1 MAPRTFVVAETA
13 SECSDDTVRD
23 VDAFGQTCCCAD
35 AYGESAVLDSYKNTA
50 QDGYRESAVLDSCKN
65 TAQDTYRENTAQ
77 DTYRENTLEDTH
89 RENTVQDAHYY
100 PYAIHPSPFP
110 LLPLA
115 LVDFS

>member
-50 QDGYRESAVLDSCKN
+50 QDGYRE
-65 TAQDTYRENTAQ
+65 
-77 DTYRENTLEDTH
+77 
-89 RENTVQDAHYY
+89 NTVQDAHYY

>member
-50 QDGYRESAVLDSCKN
+50 QDGYRE
-65 TAQDTYRENTAQ
+65 NTAQ
-77 DTYRENTLEDTH
+77 DTYRENTLEDGY